1 MEVKKKEFESKKEIE
16 INDLKNKTMF
26 IQKIIFMFNNLM
38 MMNMNQKF
46 NN

>member
-1 MEVKKKEFESKKEIE
+1 MDIKKKNLKVKKEIE

-38 MMNMNQKF
+38 MMNMNQKV
-46 NN
+46 

>member
-1 MEVKKKEFESKKEIE
+1 MDIKKKNLKVKKEIE

>member
-1 MEVKKKEFESKKEIE
+1 MDIKKKNLKVKKEIE
-16 INDLKNKTMF
+16 INDLKNKAMLS
-26 IQKIIFMFNNLM
+26 QKIIFMFNNLM